1 MKNQTNIKRSLNNA
15 ETNIEHSIKVKF
27 LKLKKTEILK
37 TNKDKQILKKEKVDF
52 INKPKSYII

>member
-37 TNKDKQILKKEKVDF
+37 TNKDKQI
-52 INKPKSYII
+52 

>member
-1 MKNQTNIKRSLNNA
+1 MKNQTNIKTSFNNA